1 MAEEPFRVLSLDG
14 GGAKGFYTLG
24 ILRKIEALIGCPIHQ
39 RFDLI
44 FGTSTGSI
52 IASLLALGKTVEE
65 ILATYTEHVPIVMKE
80 SGADDRTA
88 ALASLAQAIYGEASF
103 TEMKTCVGIVAT
115 RWLEERP
122 MIFKTSVDQ
131 AHAGETSFSPGFGVP
146 VKDAVQAS
154 CSAIPFFNS
163 KTVTTDK
170 AEKIELIDGGFC
182 ANNPTLYAIADATH
196 ALKIERQNLRVVSL
210 GVGTYPPRS
219 LKPWTLN
226 YWKSK
231 TPGVKIAHK
240 TFEIN
245 TQSMEQLR
253 KLLFKDVATVRIN
266 QEFAEPAMATDMFEY
281 DLGKLNILLQRG
293 TQSYAEHENKLK
305 EYLL

>member
-1 MAEEPFRVLSLDG
+1 MAQPFRILSLDG

-24 ILRKIEALIGCPIHQ
+24 ILRKIEALIGCPLHE

-52 IASLLALGKTVEE
+52 IASLLALGKSVEE
-65 ILATYTEHVPIVMKE
+65 ILAIYNEHVPTVMKE
-80 SGADDRTA
+80 SGNEHRTA
-88 ALASLAQAIYGEASF
+88 ALASLAQSVYGDASF
-103 TEMKTCVGIVAT
+103 TDMKTFVGIVAT
-115 RWLEERP
+115 RWMEERP
-122 MIFKTSVDQ
+122 MIFKTSPDQ
-131 AHAGETSFSPGFGVP
+131 AHGGESSFSPGFGVP
-146 VKDAVQAS
+146 VRDAVQAS
-154 CSAIPFFNS
+154 CSAIPFFKS

-170 AEKIELIDGGFC
+170 GETIELIDGGFC

-196 ALKIERQNLRVVSL
+196 ALKKDHGELRVVSL
-210 GVGTYPPRS
+210 GVGTYPPRQ
-219 LKPWTLN
+219 LPFWTWN

-253 KLLFKDVATVRIN
+253 KLLFKDVPTVRIN

-281 DLGKLNILLQRG
+281 DLAKLNLLLQRG
-293 TQSYAEHENKLK
+293 SQSYAEHEPKLK

>member
-1 MAEEPFRVLSLDG
+1 MAQPFRILSLDG

-24 ILRKIEALIGCPIHQ
+24 ILRKIEALIGCPLHE

-52 IASLLALGKTVEE
+52 IASLLALGKSVKE
-65 ILATYTEHVPIVMKE
+65 ILAIYNEHVPTVMKE
-80 SGADDRTA
+80 SGNEHRTA
-88 ALASLAQAIYGEASF
+88 ALASLAQSVYGDASF
-103 TEMKTCVGIVAT
+103 TDMKTFVGIVAT
-115 RWLEERP
+115 RWMEERP
-122 MIFKTSVDQ
+122 MIFKTSPDQ
-131 AHAGETSFSPGFGVP
+131 AHGGESSFSPGFGVP
-146 VKDAVQAS
+146 VRDAVQAS
-154 CSAIPFFNS
+154 CSAIPFFKS

-170 AEKIELIDGGFC
+170 GETIELIDGGFC

-196 ALKIERQNLRVVSL
+196 ALKKDHEELRVVSL
-210 GVGTYPPRS
+210 GVGTYPPRQ
-219 LKPWTLN
+219 LPFWTWN

-253 KLLFKDVATVRIN
+253 KLLFKDVPTVRIN

-281 DLGKLNILLQRG
+281 DLAKLNLLLQRG
-293 TQSYAEHENKLK
+293 SQSYAEHEPKLK